1 MKTLQTY
8 YTVYCG
14 IYFMLTKFYIVYLAL
29 SFRITFDNGSD
40 MKYQAI
46 TTYLKLENTANQ
58 HNSNTFPCSCVMGS
72 TGSDVVTTFY
82 GIAISANA
90 AGTYD
95 VVSNSIIA
103 CCLVLFAILF
113 FFFFFFFFFK
123 AKNSSVNIEWKC
135 VVDSSWI
142 CYTST
147 VSF

>member
-29 SFRITFDNGSD
+29 SFCITFDNGSD

-46 TTYLKLENTANQ
+46 TTYLKLKNTANQ
-58 HNSNTFPCSCVMGS
+58 HNSNTFPRSCVTGS

-113 FFFFFFFFFK
+113 FFFF
-123 AKNSSVNIEWKC
+123 
-135 VVDSSWI
+135 DSQDYFRSILSGNVLWTPAGSATQAP
-142 CYTST
+142 YH
-147 VSF
+147 FRW